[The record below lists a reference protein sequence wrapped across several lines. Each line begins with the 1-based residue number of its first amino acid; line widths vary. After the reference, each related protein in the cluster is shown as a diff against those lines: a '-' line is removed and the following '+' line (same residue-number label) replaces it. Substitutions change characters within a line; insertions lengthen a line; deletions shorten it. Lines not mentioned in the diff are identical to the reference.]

1 MLPLLELTHDLVG
14 DLDRLTSDIDDD
26 RVFVRRGL
34 FQCRELAVE
43 QGNRHEV
50 FVPRRHALVDQI
62 ARSLEV
68 GQHYVMTVADDD
80 VPVGSLQR
88 RAGQDAT
95 FAPRPPPIDFLGD
108 LAEPGQT
115 VRVGQW
121 RPVAHLLDILARVQI
136 VAFLKLAA
144 QRGCEQGC
152 DRGLPDPE
160 TPISTTITV
169 RATG

>member
-50 FVPRRHALVDQI
+50 FVPRGHALVDQI

-80 VPVGSLQR
+80 VPVRSLQR
-88 RAGQDAT
+88 RAGQHAA
-95 FAPRPPPIDFLGD
+95 FASGTPVVDFLGD
-108 LAEPGQT
+108 LAEPGHA
-115 VRVGQW
+115 VRIRQW
-121 RPVAHLLDILARVQI
+121 SPAAHLFDILRRMQI
-136 VAFLKLAA
+136 ITLLELAA
-144 QRGCEQGC
+144 
-152 DRGLPDPE
+152 
-160 TPISTTITV
+160 
-169 RATG
+169 